1 MNEIEAF
8 IIKWIKEK
16 TGFVLASNQ
25 NFFDSPAFDS
35 LSYAQLISALEEKFD
50 LEVNFMELE
59 DWTSVLSPSGLTSH
73 IESL

>member
-1 MNEIEAF
+1 MNEIETY
-8 IIKWIKEK
+8 IIKWIEAK

-25 NFFDSPAFDS
+25 NFFDCPAFDS